1 MKPTLADDLR
11 EIWRAFP
18 PWLKTFLIGLA
29 VAIAAPTLIALEN
42 LDAATDWRVWFGSLT
57 AAVGLSVLHYVK
69 DVLRFSLTQAM
80 AGGGLALG
88 AGAVAVTL
96 LALGGANQAGVT
108 VPLVTEGEISLNLP
122 ASPVEVQLSDVA
134 CNAESVEKAVVSSG
148 LPPIYTYTLKHTT
161 RAGSSVFLRWTD
173 APGMLGQN
181 AVVEVNGQSAHP
193 EPDER
198 TKKCLRERAT
208 AAPSTGGPR

>member
-1 MKPTLADDLR
+1 MLR
-11 EIWRAFP
+11 NVRN
-18 PWLKTFLIGLA
+18 
-29 VAIAAPTLIALEN
+29 AAR
-42 LDAATDWRVWFGSLT
+42 DYGWV
-57 AAVGLSVLHYVK
+57 
-69 DVLRFSLTQAM
+69 
-80 AGGGLALG
+80 LALAISG
-88 AGAVAVTL
+88 LVLILFVMASWAQPQVAGKVGIDTGDTL
-96 LALGGANQAGVT
+96 Q
-108 VPLVTEGEISLNLP
+108 LP